1 MSGVYTETSKEA
13 GKGRATGLKITW
25 PMLECAPRNNP
36 LDDDES
42 KQRCADNRGKDA
54 PVGGEGGGE
63 GGEERARRRRRP
75 TTTTDSA
82 RKERAGGL

>member
-42 KQRCADNRGKDA
+42 KQRRADNRGKDA
-54 PVGGEGGGE
+54 PG
-63 GGEERARRRRRP
+63 RRGRKGQ
-75 TTTTDSA
+75 TATDSA
-82 RKERAGGL
+82 RRKRAEGL

>member
-54 PVGGEGGGE
+54 PVGGEGEKE
-63 GGEERARRRRRP
+63 GKKGPDGDAGQRRQRTALAR
-75 TTTTDSA
+75 S
-82 RKERAGGL
+82 EQEVYS